1 MKKQQGFGALG
12 IILIVLVIGVI
23 GGAGYFVMK
32 KSGDKKEDP
41 SSSTASSSEKKSD
54 EKAKASSDDVA
65 ITKSYEL
72 NVVCEQTGWASN
84 VTKSTSGKVT
94 MVFEEKDYAAG
105 EYSQLV
111 FAQDKATRPDSDK
124 QTEID
129 RVACLS
135 LGKETGT
142 VSCAFTKATATMVQ
156 KEYSLDVYDIHTKKK
171 VGSKTVAADTKCP
184 SSAVVKDG
192 KFTADPDEA
201 AVNAALLAI

>member
-23 GGAGYFVMK
+23 GGAGYFVMS
-32 KSGDKKEDP
+32 KSGDKEEDS
-41 SSSTASSSEKKSD
+41 SSSTASSSEKKSE
-54 EKAKASSDDVA
+54 EKAKASSDVA

-72 NVVCEQTGWASN
+72 NIVCEQTGWASN
-84 VTKSTSGKVT
+84 VTKSASGKVT
-94 MVFEEKDYAAG
+94 MVFEEKSFSPG

-135 LGKETGT
+135 IGKETGT
-142 VSCAFTKATATMVQ
+142 VSCTFSKSSATMVQ
-156 KEYSLDVYDIHTKKK
+156 KEYNVEVYDIHTKKK
-171 VGSKTVAADTKCP
+171 LGSQTVPADTKCP

-192 KFTADPDEA
+192 KFNADPDEA
-201 AVNAALLAI
+201 AVNKALLAI

>member
-32 KSGDKKEDP
+32 KSGDKKED
-41 SSSTASSSEKKSD
+41 SSSSMASSSDKKTE
-54 EKAKASSDDVA
+54 EKAKESKDVA

-72 NVVCEQTGWASN
+72 NIVCEQSGWASN
-84 VTKSTSGKVT
+84 VTKSTNGKVT
-94 MVFEEKDYAAG
+94 MVFEEKDYAEG